1 MSRRPPPLPPGT
13 AERVRAASVLV
24 LAPHFDDEVLG
35 CGGLLA
41 QLAVAGAVVRVLF
54 LTDGGGGREA
64 IADRDAYRRQRRQEA
79 LAAAAVLGLAG
90 CDYLDLPD
98 GALDQCLD
106 QAAAGLR
113 RALLSQR
120 PELLLCPSPL
130 EVTADHRAAF
140 AALHRYLGSLRPDR
154 GAAVAAAGAAATT
167 AASITASPAADG
179 TAAPGADAAA
189 MPPADVAWAPADP
202 DQAGGGEAAA
212 LRGLRILLY
221 EINQPAYPD
230 LLVDVGGCEPL
241 LREAMARYAS
251 QEERHPYLGAALGLR
266 RFRTLSLGPEVALA
280 EAYRQLAVDDFVT
293 RSPAQL
299 LRHLGA
305 EPLQLEVREG
315 PHVSVVVRTRDRP
328 ELLAEALASL
338 AGGHYRRVNVVLVND
353 GGAPPPVPDGFF
365 LPLVRVDLP
374 EPRGRAAAAAAGIA
388 AATGDYV
395 AFLDD
400 DDLAAPEHL
409 ATLAA
414 MVGGAAVRVA
424 YTDAA
429 VGVYELDGE
438 AGWACRERRLPY
450 SRDFDPD
457 LLLLDNY
464 IPFNTLLIERRLL
477 EEAGPP
483 DPSLPFFEDWDLLIR
498 LAALAPFHHL
508 ARVTC
513 EYRHFRGPMSHVFG
527 ERPRQRA
534 DFLVVKAQV
543 LAKHAA
549 RLSPPALARAIDV
562 LRGEAVAE
570 REAAAA
576 GERQVRE
583 LRAAS
588 AELARAHRELAAER
602 FHFEDRYHAANGEL
616 DALRGDQERLRQES
630 ERLGREVQRLGQEL
644 AARDAVAAAVAAE
657 MHRVH
662 GEESRLRGT
671 VEDQGAHLGRT
682 YAEIDRLNRLIRE
695 MEATRAWRLHRR
707 IERFRRR

>member
-1 MSRRPPPLPPGT
+1 M
-13 AERVRAASVLV
+13 RAASVLV

-41 QLAVAGAVVRVLF
+41 QLAAAGAVVRVLF
-54 LTDGGGGREA
+54 LSDGGGGREA
-64 IADRDAYRRQRRQEA
+64 IADREAYRRQRRQEA

-98 GALDQCLD
+98 GALDQVLD

-130 EVTADHRAAF
+130 EVTADHRATF
-140 AALHRYLGSLRPDR
+140 AALHRFLGALRP
-154 GAAVAAAGAAATT
+154 GAGTGAAA
-167 AASITASPAADG
+167 
-179 TAAPGADAAA
+179 ADAAA
-189 MPPADVAWAPADP
+189 TPAADAAATVAASSAAAPAAQGAAAPAAAERTDGP
-202 DQAGGGEAAA
+202 QLGEAAV

-221 EINQPAYPD
+221 EVNQPAYPD

-251 QEERHPYLGAALGLR
+251 QQARHPYLGAALGLR
-266 RFRTLSLGPEVALA
+266 RFRTLSLGPEVALV

-299 LRHLGA
+299 LRHLGG
-305 EPLQLEVREG
+305 EPALLEVREG

-338 AGGHYRRVNVVLVND
+338 AAGEYRRATVVLVND
-353 GGAPPPVPDGFF
+353 GGAPPPVPDGFS
-365 LPLVRVDLP
+365 LPLVRIDLP

-388 AATGDYV
+388 AAAGDYV

-409 ATLAA
+409 ATLAGMA
-414 MVGGAAVRVA
+414 GGAAVRVA

-438 AGWACRERRLPY
+438 AGWVCRERRLPY

-477 EEAGPP
+477 DEAGPP
-483 DPSLPFFEDWDLLIR
+483 DSSLPFFEDWDLLIR

-534 DFLVVKAQV
+534 DFLAVKARV

-549 RLSPPALARAIDV
+549 RLAPAALARAIDV
-562 LRGEAVAE
+562 LRGELVAE

-576 GERQVRE
+576 GERRLRE
-583 LRAAS
+583 LRAES
-588 AELARAHRELAAER
+588 ADLARAHRELAAER

-616 DALRGDQERLRQES
+616 HALRGDHQRLRQEA
-630 ERLGREVQRLGQEL
+630 ELLGREVQRQGQEL
-644 AARDAVAAAVAAE
+644 AARDAAATAVASE
-657 MHRVH
+657 MKRVY
-662 GEESRLRGT
+662 GEESKLRGA
-671 VEDQGAHLGRT
+671 VEEQGAHLGRT
-682 YAEIDRLNRLIRE
+682 YAEIERLNRLVRD
-695 MEATRAWRLHRR
+695 MEATRAWRLHRWL
-707 IERFRRR
+707 ERRQRP

>member
-1 MSRRPPPLPPGT
+1 VP
-13 AERVRAASVLV
+13 AASTLV

-41 QLAVAGAVVRVLF
+41 QLTAAGAAVRVLF

-64 IADRDAYRRQRRQEA
+64 VADRESYRRRRRQEA
-79 LAAAAVLGLAG
+79 LAAATVLGIAG

-98 GALDQCLD
+98 GALDQHLGE
-106 QAAAGLR
+106 AASGIR

-140 AALHRYLGSLRPDR
+140 AALHRLLGSLRPGP
-154 GAAVAAAGAAATT
+154 GAA
-167 AASITASPAADG
+167 PA
-179 TAAPGADAAA
+179 
-189 MPPADVAWAPADP
+189 
-202 DQAGGGEAAA
+202 GEAGRGEAGRGEAGSGSAGDWAA
-212 LRGLRILLY
+212 LAGLRILLY
-221 EINQPAYPD
+221 EVNQPAYPD
-230 LLVDVGGCEPL
+230 LLVDVSGAEPM
-241 LREAMARYAS
+241 LREAMACYAS
-251 QEERHPYLGAALGLR
+251 QEERHPYLEAALGLR
-266 RFRTLSLGPEVALA
+266 RFRTLSLAPDATLA
-280 EAYRQLAVDDFVT
+280 EGYRQLTVEAFTT

-299 LRHLGA
+299 VRHLGG
-305 EPLQLEVREG
+305 EPALLEVREG
-315 PHVSVVVRTRDRP
+315 PLVSVVVRTRDRP

-338 AGGHYRRVNVVLVND
+338 AAGEYRRVTVVLVND
-353 GGAPPPVPDGFF
+353 GGAPPAVPADFP
-365 LPLVRVDLP
+365 LSLVRVDLP

-409 ATLAA
+409 ATLAG

-429 VGVYELDGE
+429 VGIYELDGE
-438 AGWACRERRLPY
+438 AGWVCRERRLPY

-477 EEAGPP
+477 AAAGPL
-483 DPSLPFFEDWDLLIR
+483 DLSLPFFEDWDLLIR

-527 ERPRQRA
+527 ERPRERA
-534 DFLVVKAQV
+534 DFLTVKARV
-543 LAKHAA
+543 VAKHAA
-549 RLSPPALARAIDV
+549 RLQPAALARAVDT
-562 LRGEAVAE
+562 LRGELVAE

-576 GERQVRE
+576 ASRRLAAVRDE
-583 LRAAS
+583 LAD
-588 AELARAHRELAAER
+588 LARANRQVSAER
-602 FHFEDRYHAANGEL
+602 FHFEDRFHAA
-616 DALRGDQERLRQES
+616 RG
-630 ERLGREVQRLGQEL
+630 EVQALHAEHERAQVEAKRQLDEIANQL
-644 AARDAVAAAVAAE
+644 AARDAAAVEASAELRRVYGEEQRLHAAADE
-657 MHRVH
+657 
-662 GEESRLRGT
+662 
-671 VEDQGAHLGRT
+671 QNAHLGRT
-682 YAEIDRLNRLIRE
+682 YAEIERLNRLIRE
-695 MEATRAWRLHRR
+695 MEASRAWRLHRWLQR
-707 IERFRRR
+707 WRP

>member
-1 MSRRPPPLPPGT
+1 MSPARPPLPPGET
-13 AERVRAASVLV
+13 ERVAATSALV

-35 CGGLLA
+35 CGGLVA
-41 QLAVAGAVVRVLF
+41 QLTAAGAVVRVLF

-64 IADRDAYRRQRRQEA
+64 VADREGYRRRRREEA
-79 LAAAAVLGLAG
+79 LAALAVLGVAG

-98 GALDQCLD
+98 GALEQHLE
-106 QAAAGLR
+106 QAASGIR

-140 AALHRYLGSLRPDR
+140 AALHRLLGPLRPTTAGVVRHDPDPAVQV
-154 GAAVAAAGAAATT
+154 GATGEAGDFGEASASGHAAESAPAGA
-167 AASITASPAADG
+167 G
-179 TAAPGADAAA
+179 GAGD
-189 MPPADVAWAPADP
+189 W
-202 DQAGGGEAAA
+202 AA
-212 LRGLRILLY
+212 LSDLRVLLY
-221 EINQPAYPD
+221 EVNQPAYPD
-230 LLVDVGGCEPL
+230 MLVDVSGAEPL

-251 QEERHPYLGAALGLR
+251 QEERHPYLQATLGLR
-266 RFRTLSLGPEVALA
+266 RFRTLSLGAEATLA
-280 EAYRQLAVDDFVT
+280 EGYRRLGVADFTT

-299 LRHLGA
+299 VRHLGG
-305 EPLQLEVREG
+305 EPALLEVREG
-315 PHVSVVVRTRDRP
+315 PPVSVVVRTRDRP

-338 AGGHYRRVNVVLVND
+338 AAGEYRRVTVVLVND
-353 GGAPPPVPDGFF
+353 GGAPPPVPADYP
-365 LPLVRVDLP
+365 LPVVRVDLP
-374 EPRGRAAAAAAGIA
+374 APQGRAAAAAAGIA
-388 AATGDYV
+388 AAAGAYV

-438 AGWACRERRLPY
+438 SGWTCRERRLPY

-457 LLLLDNY
+457 LLLVDNY
-464 IPFNTLLIERRLL
+464 IPFNTLLIERGLL
-477 EEAGPP
+477 DAAGPP

-527 ERPRQRA
+527 ERPRERA
-534 DFLVVKAQV
+534 DFLEVKARV

-549 RLSPPALARAIDV
+549 RLAPAALARVVDT
-562 LRGEAVAE
+562 LRGELVAE

-576 GERQVRE
+576 DRRRLDAAGED
-583 LRAAS
+583 LAD
-588 AELARAHRELAAER
+588 LARANRRLSAER
-602 FHFEDRYHAANGEL
+602 FHFEDRFHDANGEL
-616 DALRGDQERLRQES
+616 QAMRGDRERVHEEARRRIEEMATQMAV
-630 ERLGREVQRLGQEL
+630 REAAAAEL
-644 AARDAVAAAVAAE
+644 AAELRAE
-657 MHRVH
+657 LRRVY
-662 GEESRLRGT
+662 GEEARLRAGAD
-671 VEDQGAHLGRT
+671 EQNAHLART
-682 YAEIDRLNRLIRE
+682 YGEIERLNRLIRD
-695 MEATRAWRLHRR
+695 MEASRAWRLHRWL
-707 IERFRRR
+707 ERRRS